1 MKLSPLTKTFEGV
14 RVLDMPALELTPGK
28 IYAIIGANGSGKST
42 YARIVSGVLPADKG
56 GRIVESDVRVGY
68 MPQKSFAFRMSV
80 LKNVCLTGGTKERA
94 IELLEALGIGHLA
107 NRKAGKL
114 SGGETARMALA
125 RIAMQPYDLV
135 ILDEPTASMDV
146 ESTLLAEE
154 MMRRIVS
161 ESGCAML
168 LVTHSLQQ
176 ARRVADEAIYLQKG
190 QLVETGPASKLLYD
204 PMEED
209 TRRFLHF
216 YGI

>member
-1 MKLSPLTKTFEGV
+1 MKLAPLTKTFEGT

-42 YARIVSGVLPADKG
+42 YARIVSGVLPADRG
-56 GRIVESDVRVGY
+56 GRIAESGVRVGY

-80 LKNVCLTGGTKERA
+80 LKNVCLTGGTRERA
-94 IELLEALGIGHLA
+94 LELLTALGIGHLA
-107 NRKAGKL
+107 GRKAGKL

-125 RIAMQPYDLV
+125 RIAMVPYDLV

-146 ESTLLAEE
+146 ESTLLAED
-154 MMRRIVS
+154 MMRRIVA

-190 QLVETGPASKLLYD
+190 RLVEAGPASGLLYE
-204 PMEED
+204 PAEED